1 MPEHVFRE
9 VHPDEFEQHIQR
21 AAQTNLDQVRDY
33 AGKKTYLNQ
42 DNTVGYALRNDGYWG
57 NLFSFAKGGGAAA
70 ARDAIARGALWGT
83 AFDRQGPKNLIEHYK
98 AFGLRPFARE
108 KNWEE
113 GGPDMVYVKF
123 DHAPIPEEVKHKIEQ
138 GIARPESEMV
148 KMERRTIFSILRG
161 TPHPH
166 SYEWHDGHS
175 IHHKTIMKADED
187 AGKSFEHATNEQVA
201 TVGVPTYAEYA
212 KHYGTIDKG
221 VQSHDSAYNY
231 KGLSDKIND
240 LIKQHGYQVYYAGGK
255 YGKPDLATKNYDT
268 NHLMIY
274 DPTPDSG
281 GDQGDLEQTDNW
293 RKVHELAHALTREQ
307 VNNTRIPGFGVA
319 TYGERPRMGRLGKQ
333 RTLRDAM
340 RAIHWEALAVQ
351 KQRELSEQ
359 LGLKVS
365 QEDFNREWNTNQHDA
380 THRAVTG
387 RFSEPRKEGFH
398 PSTTPVPIEFSLGLA
413 RKAAEQMGIKGLDE
427 LKGMVKSELLVKTE
441 RLLTQLRKATS
452 TRTGHIT
459 FPQLGATTHEKPMII
474 KPSQVAGKIR
484 MSSVGDVSSLTPWG
498 KKKEIKNIR
507 QEASDI
513 QRDAEEDVQGGH
525 VMGMMASAP
534 WIPHNT
540 IINRIRER
548 MGKPTTGGSRS
559 TGFATG
565 PSSIGSVESGR
576 RLNAVEA
583 HEEQHSVG
591 GRLHYIHPAASKAAF
606 DRVGWMAVSQDQNH
620 PNHYPMVV
628 DAINRHVQNV
638 GLDPRVSPYEELFAY
653 GQQYLMDPKKR
664 DFFHNQVEQ
673 YNGGKKMSI
682 IDKRNAF
689 KTIERIMNLGKQ
701 HAANMTQDDLV
712 EQLRSMGHKV

>member
-9 VHPDEFEQHIQR
+9 VRPDEFEQHIQR

-70 ARDAIARGALWGT
+70 AQDAIARGALWGT
-83 AFDRQGPKNLIEHYK
+83 AFDRPGPKNLIEHYK
-98 AFGLRPFARE
+98 GFGMKPFARE

-148 KMERRTIFSILRG
+148 KMEKRTIFSILRR

-175 IHHKTIMKADED
+175 VHHKTIMKADED

-281 GDQGDLEQTDNW
+281 GDQGDFEQTDNW

-307 VNNTRIPGFGVA
+307 VNNTQIPGFGDA

-413 RKAAEQMGIKGLDE
+413 RKAAEQMGMKGLDE
-427 LKGMVKSELLVKTE
+427 LKGMTKSEQPMDKYEKSREILKACWEGYKMIGTKEKGGKTVPNCVPKKKAEELLGKTE
-441 RLLTQLRKATS
+441 ELLELIKDEKKYSKKVTNPETGREKTVKYGAKGYTIAPGTSRGDSYCARSAGQMKDHPAAAKDPNSPLRLSRKKWKCSGSKSTKKSEEEVIEVDPSEYLAKAQELLENLRKAT
-452 TRTGHIT
+452 
-459 FPQLGATTHEKPMII
+459 P
-474 KPSQVAGKIR
+474 
-484 MSSVGDVSSLTPWG
+484 
-498 KKKEIKNIR
+498 
-507 QEASDI
+507 
-513 QRDAEEDVQGGH
+513 
-525 VMGMMASAP
+525 
-534 WIPHNT
+534 
-540 IINRIRER
+540 
-548 MGKPTTGGSRS
+548 
-559 TGFATG
+559 
-565 PSSIGSVESGR
+565 
-576 RLNAVEA
+576 
-583 HEEQHSVG
+583 
-591 GRLHYIHPAASKAAF
+591 
-606 DRVGWMAVSQDQNH
+606 
-620 PNHYPMVV
+620 
-628 DAINRHVQNV
+628 
-638 GLDPRVSPYEELFAY
+638 
-653 GQQYLMDPKKR
+653 
-664 DFFHNQVEQ
+664 
-673 YNGGKKMSI
+673 
-682 IDKRNAF
+682 
-689 KTIERIMNLGKQ
+689 
-701 HAANMTQDDLV
+701 
-712 EQLRSMGHKV
+712 